1 MNPSDLLSNC
11 RVVPVVVIDDLET
24 AVPLAETLLAA
35 GLTAIEVT
43 LRTTAGL
50 AAIESIANAVPN
62 MIVGAGSIRQI
73 SQIKAVADAGA
84 KFAVSPGST
93 AALLDAATNI
103 GLPFIPGAATPTE
116 TLVLFEQGYTLQK
129 IFPAS
134 IVGGPGY
141 IKAVGSPIPEVRFMP
156 TGGVKPENAAEYLAL
171 DNVACIGGTWIAP
184 TELLAKQDFA
194 AIGRLASEAS
204 NY

>member
-1 MNPSDLLSNC
+1 MNPADLLSYC
-11 RVVPVVVIDDLET
+11 RVVPVVVVDDLET

-50 AAIESIANAVPN
+50 AAIESIAKAVPG

-93 AALLDAATNI
+93 AALLDAASNI
-103 GLPFIPGAATPTE
+103 GLTFITGAATPTE
-116 TLVLFEQGYTLQK
+116 TLVLFEQGYALQK
-129 IFPAS
+129 VFPAG

-141 IKAVGSPIPEVRFMP
+141 IKAVGGPLPEVRFMP

-171 DNVACIGGTWIAP
+171 DNIACIGGTWIAP
-184 TELLAKQDFA
+184 TELLAKRDFA

>member
-1 MNPSDLLSNC
+1 MNPSDLLNNC

-50 AAIESIANAVPN
+50 AAIESIAKAVPG

-73 SQIKAVADAGA
+73 SQIKAVTDAGA
-84 KFAVSPGST
+84 NFAVSPGST
-93 AALLDAATNI
+93 AALLDAASNI

-116 TLVLFEQGYTLQK
+116 TLVLFELGYALQK
-129 IFPAS
+129 VFPAG

-184 TELLAKQDFA
+184 TELLAKRDFA
-194 AIGRLASEAS
+194 AIGRLASEAA